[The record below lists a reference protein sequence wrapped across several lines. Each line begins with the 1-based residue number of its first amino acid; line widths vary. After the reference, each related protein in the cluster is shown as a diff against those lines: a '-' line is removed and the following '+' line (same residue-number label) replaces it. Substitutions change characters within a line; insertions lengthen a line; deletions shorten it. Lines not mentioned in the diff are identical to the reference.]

1 MRLPRQLSPISYAS
15 LPLLKIFLHTPYRAI
30 TPPDRVIMPM
40 APTFCLRSVFWT
52 PAMMAP
58 IAVVWRVVLA
68 VLERASRG
76 WKVGWSAM
84 AGGLGVYVVLRAL
97 STVRR

>member
-1 MRLPRQLSPISYAS
+1 
-15 LPLLKIFLHTPYRAI
+15 
-30 TPPDRVIMPM
+30 
-40 APTFCLRSVFWT
+40 
-52 PAMMAP
+52 MMAP

-84 AGGLGVYVVLRAL
+84 AGEWGVYVVLRAL
-97 STVRR
+97 STVDEVAPMDELGLARKTR